1 MKHASGVALL
11 ALCVAGCQ
19 SARWGP
25 YTSPRITG
33 QVVAAGSQTPLS
45 GVSVSR
51 GRPDRRFGAWP
62 PKGAELMLEKAPV
75 RTDEKGEFVLASE
88 RVLSVF
94 RGSEWNQ
101 VRLRFEKPGYLTLQT
116 NYPIILQT
124 NVLWTEPRLTVGQVS
139 LQPAVK

>member
-1 MKHASGVALL
+1 
-11 ALCVAGCQ
+11 
-19 SARWGP
+19 
-25 YTSPRITG
+25 
-33 QVVAAGSQTPLS
+33 
-45 GVSVSR
+45 
-51 GRPDRRFGAWP
+51 
-62 PKGAELMLEKAPV
+62 MLEKAPV